1 MLEKLNLLGALV
13 AVTFFISAILVFIV
27 RLLGKPQVGHWIG
40 YFELLL
46 AIPLIYMLIK
56 APQFDRPALY
66 YIQIGCMLAWLFV
79 ELLLDYV
86 LKIDF
91 RQVRWMV
98 IAYVTLFFAGSG
110 GLLGLATLAG
120 RGWTILAAILFLSMA
135 VLAFVQRS
143 VTGM

>member
-13 AVTFFISAILVFIV
+13 AVTFFLSAILVFIF

-46 AIPLIYMLIK
+46 AIPLVYLFIK
-56 APQFDRPALY
+56 APELGRPPLY

-98 IAYVTLFFAGSG
+98 IGYVTLFFAGSG
-110 GLLGLATLAG
+110 GLLGLASLAG
-120 RGWTILAAILFLSMA
+120 RGWSILAVVLFLIMA
-135 VLAFVQRS
+135 VLAFVQRK
-143 VTGM
+143 VTGL

>member
-1 MLEKLNLLGALV
+1 MLEKLNILGAIV
-13 AVTFFISAILVFIV
+13 AVTFFLSAILVFIF
-27 RLLGKPQVGHWIG
+27 RLFGKPQVGHWIG

-46 AIPLIYMLIK
+46 AIPLLYLLIQ
-56 APQFDRPALY
+56 APQFNRPPLY
-66 YIQIGCMLAWLFV
+66 YIQIGCILAWLFV

-98 IAYVTLFFAGSG
+98 IGYVTLFFAGSG

-120 RGWTILAAILFLSMA
+120 RGWSILAVVLFLIMA
-135 VLAFVQRS
+135 VLAFVQRK
-143 VTGM
+143 VTGL

>member
-1 MLEKLNLLGALV
+1 MLEKLNILGAIV
-13 AVTFFISAILVFIV
+13 AVTFFLSAILVFIF
-27 RLLGKPQVGHWIG
+27 RLFGKPQVGHWIG

-46 AIPLIYMLIK
+46 AIPLLYLLIQ
-56 APQFDRPALY
+56 APQFNRPALY
-66 YIQIGCMLAWLFV
+66 YIQIGCILAWLFV

-98 IAYVTLFFAGSG
+98 IGYVTLFFAGSG

-120 RGWTILAAILFLSMA
+120 RGWSILAVVLFLIMA
-135 VLAFVQRS
+135 VLAFVQRK
-143 VTGM
+143 VTGL

>member
-1 MLEKLNLLGALV
+1 MLEKLNILGAIV
-13 AVTFFISAILVFIV
+13 AVTFLISAILVFIF
-27 RLLGKPQVGHWIG
+27 RLLRKPQVGHWIG

-46 AIPLIYMLIK
+46 TIPMVYLLIK

-98 IAYVTLFFAGSG
+98 IGYVTLFFAGCG
-110 GLLGLATLAG
+110 GLLGLASLAG
-120 RGWTILAAILFLSMA
+120 RGWTILAVVLFLIMA
-135 VLAFVQRS
+135 MLAFVQRK
-143 VTGM
+143 VTGL

>member
-1 MLEKLNLLGALV
+1 MLEKLNILGAVV
-13 AVTFFISAILVFIV
+13 AVTFFLSAILVFIF
-27 RLLGKPQVGHWIG
+27 RLFGKPQVGHWIG

-46 AIPLIYMLIK
+46 AIPLLYLLIQ
-56 APQFDRPALY
+56 APQFNRPPLY
-66 YIQIGCMLAWLFV
+66 YIQIGCILAWLFV

-98 IAYVTLFFAGSG
+98 IGYVTLFFAGSG

-120 RGWTILAAILFLSMA
+120 RGWSILAVVLFLLMA
-135 VLAFVQRS
+135 VLAFVQRK
-143 VTGM
+143 VTGL